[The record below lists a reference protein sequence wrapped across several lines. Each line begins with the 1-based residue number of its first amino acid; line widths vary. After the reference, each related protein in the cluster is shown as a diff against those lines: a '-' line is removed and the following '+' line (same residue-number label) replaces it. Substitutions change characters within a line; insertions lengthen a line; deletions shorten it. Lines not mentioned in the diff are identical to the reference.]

1 MQLRIQELLIMC
13 DYQPNVDNEWLFSVL
28 FGWNEL
34 LKRVNDTKLHKCIQ
48 YHECVCVSQLYS
60 ECF

>member
-34 LKRVNDTKLHKCIQ
+34 LNV
-48 YHECVCVSQLYS
+48 
-60 ECF
+60 